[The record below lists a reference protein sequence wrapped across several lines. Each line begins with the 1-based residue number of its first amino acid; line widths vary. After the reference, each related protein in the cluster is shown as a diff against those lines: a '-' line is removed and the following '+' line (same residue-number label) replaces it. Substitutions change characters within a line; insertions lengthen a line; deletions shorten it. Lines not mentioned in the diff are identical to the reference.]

1 MASVGNGGDW
11 IPNSGN
17 SVPGA
22 MQFTWKSRGNGIDFG
37 LLMGM
42 EWEIGILS

>member
-1 MASVGNGGDW
+1 MHGKFWQRRGLDSH
-11 IPNSGN
+11 GN